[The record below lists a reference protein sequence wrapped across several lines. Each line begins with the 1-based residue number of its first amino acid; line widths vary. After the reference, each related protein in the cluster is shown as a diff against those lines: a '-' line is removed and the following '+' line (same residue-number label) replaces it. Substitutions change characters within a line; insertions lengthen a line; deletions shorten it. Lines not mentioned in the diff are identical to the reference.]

1 MLNVVKEQITRALD
15 KKQLPPSLE
24 NFRQN
29 LSNCFY
35 DHLFL
40 QVLNVVKEQIT
51 RALDKKQ
58 LPPSLEN
65 FRQNLS
71 NCSYDHLKQIWEME
85 RKTTEEKEAQA
96 RPILYVCLFVFD
108 AKSQS
113 TIYQSCRDIFLYFWV
128 EPVLSRG

>member
-29 LSNCFY
+29 LSNCSY

-96 RPILYVCLFVFD
+96 RPIVYVCLFLLMFHH
-108 AKSQS
+108 SQQFIS
-113 TIYQSCRDIFLYFWV
+113 HVGTFSCISGLNQY
-128 EPVLSRG
+128 

>member
-1 MLNVVKEQITRALD
+1 MEAAQAHL
-15 KKQLPPSLE
+15 SLH
-24 NFRQN
+24 
-29 LSNCFY
+29 LSKCHIVGNHVSRLKCVIKGMHCNCFY

-96 RPILYVCLFVFD
+96 RPIVYVCLFVLMLNP
-108 AKSQS
+108 SQQFIS
-113 TIYQSCRDIFLYFWV
+113 HVGTFSCHSGWNQY
-128 EPVLSRG
+128 